1 MGFLVT
7 FVKNDE
13 VSPSITCQI
22 ILEWREERNRHNSW
36 REQLVICSSAFWKK
50 KMRELEKHYPNIF
63 QVSIHTGLL
72 CLWPEALID
81 TFIAV
86 GW

>member
-1 MGFLVT
+1 MTRGKKSTQFLKGT
-7 FVKNDE
+7 LTRDLF
-13 VSPSITCQI
+13 QR
-22 ILEWREERNRHNSW
+22 ILE
-36 REQLVICSSAFWKK
+36 K

-81 TFIAV
+81 TFIAL
-86 GW
+86 G